1 MTGLVRLIL
10 IWLIVAAIPLK
21 GLAAM
26 TMLGCGPAGHHS
38 PRGSA
43 EVVQHQT
50 NGDILEVRK
59 GVRADHAKA
68 GNEGDE
74 SAANWSPDHSKQLKV
89 KCSSCAP
96 CCSVAAP
103 APEQAR
109 ISQAESVS
117 TAVAFL
123 EIRFPA
129 IFADVPHRP
138 PRLTLA

>member
-10 IWLIVAAIPLK
+10 LWLIVAIPLK
-21 GLAAM
+21 GLAAV

-43 EVVQHQT
+43 EVVQHET
-50 NGDILEVRK
+50 ILDSHEDKRDVRVDPVK
-59 GVRADHAKA
+59 P

-74 SAANWSPDHSKQLKV
+74 SAVNWSPDHSQQLKM

-103 APEQAR
+103 APEQAS

-117 TAVAFL
+117 TTVAFQA
-123 EIRFPA
+123 IRFPA